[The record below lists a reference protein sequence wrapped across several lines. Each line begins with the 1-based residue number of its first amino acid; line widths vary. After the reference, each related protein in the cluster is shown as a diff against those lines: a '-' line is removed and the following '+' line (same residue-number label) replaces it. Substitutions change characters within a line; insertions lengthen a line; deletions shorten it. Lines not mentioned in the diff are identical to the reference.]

1 MIQMRRVG
9 LAILSVAAIAVFLLV
24 EPDPP
29 EEGAIKLSAANYQ
42 QLIDVAMSDYNANDA
57 LADSAPQQQVVN
69 GWVARDLLQIQALQ
83 FADLLDAV
91 TQENSRG
98 QVVASNDPRIPALL
112 VLAILAISLVGLT
125 LEGNHLAPVSDTMY
139 EADAP
144 LDGGAGSV

>member
-1 MIQMRRVG
+1 MIQVRRVG
-9 LAILSVAAIAVFLLV
+9 LAILSVAAIAVFLLM

-29 EEGAIKLSAANYQ
+29 EEGAINLSAANYQ
-42 QLIDVAMSDYNANDA
+42 QLIDVAMSDYDANDA

-112 VLAILAISLVGLT
+112 VLAIFAVSLVGLT
-125 LEGNHLAPVSDTMY
+125 LEDNRRPPVSDTVY

-144 LDGGAGSV
+144 LDGGAGPV